1 MFKNNMMYYGTL
13 VWYQN
18 KDTPS
23 YCIVVLMAPQRT
35 DIHIIPHILG
45 FRLVEETN
53 DDVLKMEMDPLIESL
68 TVSGQHVLL
77 ATQKLSI
84 QPEIIEHREE
94 LIEATRNVLVGVVKV
109 TCFVVKEN
117 SCMQKS

>member
-1 MFKNNMMYYGTL
+1 MVHVQKQHDVLRYITKNT
-13 VWYQN
+13 
-18 KDTPS
+18 DTPS
-23 YCIVVLMAPQRT
+23 YCIVVLMAPQKT
-35 DIHIIPHILG
+35 DIRIIPHILA

-94 LIEATRNVLVGVVKV
+94 LVEATRNVLVGVVKV
-109 TCFVVKEN
+109 TRV
-117 SCMQKS
+117 SL

>member
-1 MFKNNMMYYGTL
+1 MVHVQKQHDVLRYITKNT
-13 VWYQN
+13 
-18 KDTPS
+18 DTPS
-23 YCIVVLMAPQRT
+23 YCIVVLMAPQKT
-35 DIHIIPHILG
+35 DIRIIPHILA

-84 QPEIIEHREE
+84 QPEISSTE
-94 LIEATRNVLVGVVKV
+94 K
-109 TCFVVKEN
+109 N
-117 SCMQKS
+117 SLKPLEMC

>member
-1 MFKNNMMYYGTL
+1 
-13 VWYQN
+13 
-18 KDTPS
+18 
-23 YCIVVLMAPQRT
+23 MAPQRT
-35 DIHIIPHILG
+35 DIHIIPHILA
-45 FRLVEETN
+45 FRLVEDTI

-94 LIEATRNVLVGVVKV
+94 LIEATQNVLVGVVKV
-109 TCFVVKEN
+109 IHVCCKG
-117 SCMQKS
+117 K